1 MSGFLR
7 FLQLLSMTVWVG
19 GLIFFAFV
27 LAPTAFHVLPSFREA
42 GLIVGASLKIFDW
55 ISLTCGAV
63 FLVATALIFR
73 AAPMRIRGRYELQ
86 LLVALVMFLGMGYLA
101 WNIIPA
107 MDNDQRLAGGDV
119 NAVEPTNP
127 ARLHFE
133 KLHVRSERTA
143 GTVLILGLGVLFLMS
158 RETARID

>member
-7 FLQLLSMTVWVG
+7 FLQLLSMTIWVG

-27 LAPTAFHVLPSFREA
+27 LAPTAFHVLPSIHEA
-42 GLIVGASLKIFDW
+42 GLVVGSSLKVFDW
-55 ISLTCGAV
+55 ISLACGAV
-63 FLVATALIFR
+63 FFAATAAMFR

-86 LLVALVMFLGMGYLA
+86 FLLALVMFLGTSYLT
-101 WNIIPA
+101 WNIVPA

-133 KLHVRSERTA
+133 KFHLRSERTA
-143 GTVLILGLGVLFLMS
+143 GTILFLGLGVLFLMS
-158 RETARID
+158 RETARVE

>member
-1 MSGFLR
+1 MPGFLR
-7 FLQLLSMTVWVG
+7 FLQLLSMTIWVG

-27 LAPTAFHVLPSFREA
+27 LAPTAFHVLPSIHEA
-42 GLIVGASLKIFDW
+42 GLIVGSSLKVFDW
-55 ISLTCGAV
+55 ISLTCGVA
-63 FLVATALIFR
+63 FLAATAAIFR
-73 AAPMRIRGRYELQ
+73 VAPMRIRGRYELQ
-86 LLVALVMFLGMGYLA
+86 FLLALVMFLGMGYLT
-101 WNIIPA
+101 WNIVPA

-143 GTVLILGLGVLFLMS
+143 GTVLILGLVVVFLMS
-158 RETARID
+158 RETARLE

>member
-1 MSGFLR
+1 MPGFLR
-7 FLQLLSMTVWVG
+7 FLQLLSMTIWVG

-27 LAPTAFHVLPSFREA
+27 LAPTAFHVLPSIHEA
-42 GLIVGASLKIFDW
+42 GLIVGSSLKVFDW
-55 ISLTCGAV
+55 ISLTCGV
-63 FLVATALIFR
+63 LFLAATAAIFR
-73 AAPMRIRGRYELQ
+73 VAPMRIRGRYELQ
-86 LLVALVMFLGMGYLA
+86 FLLALVMFLGMGYLT
-101 WNIIPA
+101 WNIVPA

-143 GTVLILGLGVLFLMS
+143 GTVLILGLVVVFLMS
-158 RETARID
+158 RETARLE